1 MPIPTVGGIILD
13 DTPNAVTF
21 NTDPNPYEH
30 QQWEKR
36 HSVHKTIGGGQVIQD
51 FGVFA
56 TDNIVKLESGQGQ
69 FIDEVVRA
77 ALNTRW
83 MTRGATYRFRDYL
96 GNDFTVFIK
105 TFMPTIFKMG
115 AGVNLAATQIY
126 HYRMELQV
134 VSIQKLYGVT
144 YTGT

>member
-1 MPIPTVGGIILD
+1 MPIPTVGGIIID

-51 FGVFA
+51 FGVWA

-115 AGVNLAATQIY
+115 AGVNLAATQLY

-144 YTGT
+144 YTGN